1 MLKSMI
7 DLIGNRLSIKKAES
21 LSKLNNDLIRDENN
35 NISSIYYIKAYN
47 KELSKFFIFVS

>member
-35 NISSIYYIKAYN
+35 NISSIYYINNLFLFK
-47 KELSKFFIFVS
+47 

>member
-35 NISSIYYIKAYN
+35 NISSIYYIHTY
-47 KELSKFFIFVS
+47 

>member
-35 NISSIYYIKAYN
+35 NISSIIYYINNLFLFK
-47 KELSKFFIFVS
+47 